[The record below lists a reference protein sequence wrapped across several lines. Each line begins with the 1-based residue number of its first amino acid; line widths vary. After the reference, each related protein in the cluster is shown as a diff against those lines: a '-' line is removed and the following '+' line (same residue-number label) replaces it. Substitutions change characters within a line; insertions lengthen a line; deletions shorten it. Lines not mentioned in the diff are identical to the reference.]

1 MQDALSQ
8 ETLPCEDIG
17 KAAHKLLPIASMIQM
32 ESLEL
37 VQALAPEHI
46 NEVETEKS
54 ENISLPSSMNCEI
67 SSENYHQ
74 GLFLEYASDEKPGMS
89 QQGGQQTIMVFHHL
103 KAFFQGILM
112 ILHRHS
118 TIQIIGDDCPYVT
131 QRQLMGFGCFHHAD
145 APINIGRKAVIQ
157 IIVLTLGNIRAGIK
171 D

>member
-54 ENISLPSSMNCEI
+54 ENISQPSSMNCEI

-74 GLFLEYASDEKPGMS
+74 GLFLEYASDEKPDMS
-89 QQGGQQTIMVFHHL
+89 QQGGQQTIMVF
-103 KAFFQGILM
+103 I
-112 ILHRHS
+112 
-118 TIQIIGDDCPYVT
+118 T
-131 QRQLMGFGCFHHAD
+131 
-145 APINIGRKAVIQ
+145 
-157 IIVLTLGNIRAGIK
+157 
-171 D
+171 